1 MVKSTIGNEIGKM
14 TQKGLSSRSPKDK
27 GDPGCSY
34 SKGSKVASTRKSNNR
49 KSGRGK

>member
-1 MVKSTIGNEIGKM
+1 MVKSTMGNEIGKM

-34 SKGSKVASTRKSNNR
+34 SKGKVVASRKANN
-49 KSGRGK
+49 KGKRGK